1 MDAFKLL
8 RKKFSQ
14 QSSEGTTTESKIQKG
29 PKVAP
34 KPKIDN
40 VPKPAASKGATG
52 TDTKGKPKDNP
63 VHKDLVN
70 LKHPVVE
77 KKRIHVTEEKATLT
91 PTPKSASDRKSSLPE
106 EKLQELQEAFVLFD
120 KNQDGMITKEELGAV
135 LHALGQRPTVSE
147 VQALIHSVDLDKSG
161 TIDFEEFVKI
171 FSTKL
176 SIDPEKELHE
186 VFCIFDEN
194 GDGFISS
201 DELYSMLHKLG
212 EHITKHEAQKMIN
225 EADLNR
231 DGKVDYREFKA
242 ILNAR

>member
-1 MDAFKLL
+1 MAGDY
-8 RKKFSQ
+8 
-14 QSSEGTTTESKIQKG
+14 
-29 PKVAP
+29 
-34 KPKIDN
+34 
-40 VPKPAASKGATG
+40 
-52 TDTKGKPKDNP
+52 
-63 VHKDLVN
+63 
-70 LKHPVVE
+70 
-77 KKRIHVTEEKATLT
+77 
-91 PTPKSASDRKSSLPE
+91 DRT
-106 EKLQELQEAFVLFD
+106 ELQEAFVLFD

>member
-8 RKKFSQ
+8 RKKFAQ
-14 QSSEGTTTESKIQKG
+14 HNEDGGAKVQKPQKG
-29 PKVAP
+29 PKVPP
-34 KPKIDN
+34 KPKKESDS
-40 VPKPAASKGATG
+40 KPSTSKGATG
-52 TDTKGKPKDNP
+52 KDTNDKPKVST
-63 VHKDLVN
+63 VHKDLVD
-70 LKHPVVE
+70 LKPPPLE
-77 KKRIHVTEEKATLT
+77 KKKIHVTEEKQPLNT
-91 PTPKSASDRKSSLPE
+91 PTTPTNRKSSLPE
-106 EKLQELQEAFVLFD
+106 DKLQELQEAFVLFD

-135 LHALGQRPTVSE
+135 LHSLGQRPTVSE
-147 VQALIHSVDLDKSG
+147 VQALIRSVDLDRSG
-161 TIDFEEFVKI
+161 TIDFDEFVKI
-171 FSTKL
+171 FSAKL
-176 SIDPEKELHE
+176 SVDPEKELHE

-212 EHITKHEAQKMIN
+212 EHITKNEAQKMIN